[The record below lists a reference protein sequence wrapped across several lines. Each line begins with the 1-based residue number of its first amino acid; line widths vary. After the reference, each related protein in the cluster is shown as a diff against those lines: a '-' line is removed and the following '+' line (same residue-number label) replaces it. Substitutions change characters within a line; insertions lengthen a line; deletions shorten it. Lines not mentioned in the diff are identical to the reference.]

1 MSGHVGL
8 ALATVWRQGHR
19 KVLGSCRLPCSCS
32 HTCALLSCALPPPVL
47 PEARAWLGWDGEAT
61 SSRVPCCALSCSR
74 VLQSVVLLSD
84 SQLHLFL
91 QSQLSVPEIEA
102 CVQGRGSLT
111 VSDAILC
118 YAMSNCGW
126 AQEERQS
133 TSHLAKGD
141 QLNR

>member
-1 MSGHVGL
+1 ML
-8 ALATVWRQGHR
+8 
-19 KVLGSCRLPCSCS
+19 VLWCTLCCR
-32 HTCALLSCALPPPVL
+32 
-47 PEARAWLGWDGEAT
+47 
-61 SSRVPCCALSCSR
+61 R

-102 CVQGRGSLT
+102 CVQGRGPLT
-111 VSDAILC
+111 VSDAILS

-133 TSHLAKGD
+133 ASHLAKGD

>member
-1 MSGHVGL
+1 MLAWHWPPCGGRATGRCRADAGCPAHV
-8 ALATVWRQGHR
+8 ATLV
-19 KVLGSCRLPCSCS
+19 
-32 HTCALLSCALPPPVL
+32 TCFLVPFHLQCCLK
-47 PEARAWLGWDGEAT
+47 PEPGWDGDEEAT
-61 SSRVPCCALSCSR
+61 SSRVLCCALSCSR